1 MMNYKFSLI
10 RIIDIFLS
18 IFIILFSLP
27 ILLLIYFLLFFKNGS
42 PLFFQERVGKN
53 LRKFTLI
60 KFRTMIIGTKDCPT
74 HLVDRKNIT
83 PLGDFIRKTKIDEIP
98 QFFNVLKGEMSIV
111 GPRPCLFNQKELIN
125 ERKKLNIHKVTPGI
139 TGLAQIKGIDMSNP
153 KLLAEVELSMIKNF
167 TIKKY
172 FYYFFKTLIGKG
184 FGDNVKKI
192 EIDLYKFY
200 FSLMLLI
207 SSLLKESNTK
217 Y

>member
-27 ILLLIYFLLFFKNGS
+27 ILLLIYFLLFLINGS

-53 LRKFTLI
+53 LQKFTLI

-74 HLVDRKNIT
+74 HLVDRTNIT

-111 GPRPCLFNQKELIN
+111 GPRPCLSNQKELLN

-172 FYYFFKTLIGKG
+172 FYFFFITLIGKG
-184 FGDNVKKI
+184 FGDNVIK
-192 EIDLYKFY
+192 
-200 FSLMLLI
+200 
-207 SSLLKESNTK
+207 N
-217 Y
+217 

>member
-1 MMNYKFSLI
+1 MNYKFSLI

-27 ILLLIYFLLFFKNGS
+27 ILLLIYFLLFLINGS

-74 HLVDRKNIT
+74 HLVDRTKIT

-111 GPRPCLFNQKELIN
+111 GPRPCLCNQKELIN
-125 ERKKLNIHKVTPGI
+125 ERKKLNIHKVKPGI

-172 FYYFFKTLIGKG
+172 FYFFFITLIGKG
-184 FGDNVKKI
+184 FGDNVIK
-192 EIDLYKFY
+192 
-200 FSLMLLI
+200 
-207 SSLLKESNTK
+207 N
-217 Y
+217 